1 MGDRALRLPK
11 LDLPKPQRWDYVA
24 LALFVAAVALT
35 GANLAAAGGPA
46 VGGVSGAATAG
57 FVIGQLAVCSA
68 SLMALG
74 KTAKQ
79 GTLWG
84 NLFAVAGMLL
94 GVSGVLLAAA
104 VWATA

>member
-1 MGDRALRLPK
+1 MGDGALRLPK
-11 LDLPKPQRWDYVA
+11 LDLPKPRHWDYIA
-24 LALFVAAVALT
+24 LALFVATAALA

-46 VGGVSGAATAG
+46 LGGVSGAATAG
-57 FVIGQLAVCSA
+57 FVVGQLAVASA